1 MLFHDYLAGKFGFF
15 CLSFCIFA
23 ENCIFENPTMLDGYN
38 PELKCQEIG

>member
-1 MLFHDYLAGKFGFF
+1 MIIWQVSSDFF